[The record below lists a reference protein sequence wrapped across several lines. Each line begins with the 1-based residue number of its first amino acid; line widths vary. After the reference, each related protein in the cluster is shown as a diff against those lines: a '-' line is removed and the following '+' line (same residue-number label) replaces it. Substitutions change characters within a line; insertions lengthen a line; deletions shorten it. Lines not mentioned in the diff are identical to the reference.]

1 VWQARRCPFR
11 RFRCNVQRFV
21 NHFRNSVEQRI
32 FVAIQLFAGFRCYP
46 DGVWMKIERT
56 QPGRTNAAKPVRA
69 PEQAAQA
76 AQAYGATGAG
86 QASAPAPAGD
96 VATIAGLTEA
106 DLTPKVRQALD
117 LLMTEVQRMREEL
130 SQARHRINYLEKLA
144 DEDTLVPVANR
155 RAFVREM
162 SRMVAYAERYG
173 SGSSVLYFD
182 INGFKEIN
190 DKYGHAAGDAA
201 LRQIAELLAE
211 NVRESDV
218 VGRLGGDEFGVIL
231 AQATAEVAAEKAAS
245 LSALI
250 GATPLD
256 WEGNAINLSVSY
268 GVYSFSGTEDAGEA
282 LQRADQ
288 AMYEQKN
295 SRAVGD

>member
-1 VWQARRCPFR
+1 
-11 RFRCNVQRFV
+11 
-21 NHFRNSVEQRI
+21 
-32 FVAIQLFAGFRCYP
+32 
-46 DGVWMKIERT
+46 
-56 QPGRTNAAKPVRA
+56 
-69 PEQAAQA
+69 
-76 AQAYGATGAG
+76 
-86 QASAPAPAGD
+86 
-96 VATIAGLTEA
+96 
-106 DLTPKVRQALD
+106 
-117 LLMTEVQRMREEL
+117 MTEVQRMREEL

-190 DKYGHAAGDAA
+190 DQHGHAAGDAA

-211 NVRESDV
+211 NVRESDI

-231 AQATAEVAAEKAAS
+231 AQATAEVAAEKASS
-245 LSALI
+245 LAALI
-250 GATPLD
+250 ATTPLD
-256 WEGNAINLSVSY
+256 WEGTAITLSVSY

-288 AMYEQKN
+288 AMYAQKQN
-295 SRAVGD
+295 RAP

>member
-1 VWQARRCPFR
+1 
-11 RFRCNVQRFV
+11 
-21 NHFRNSVEQRI
+21 
-32 FVAIQLFAGFRCYP
+32 VAIQLFAGISCFP
-46 DGVWMKIERT
+46 DGVLMKIERT
-56 QPGRTNAAKPVRA
+56 QPGRTNAAKPARA

-76 AQAYGATGAG
+76 AQAYGAASAG
-86 QASAPAPAGD
+86 QAGAPPPSGD
-96 VATIAGLTEA
+96 IASIAGLTEA

-190 DKYGHAAGDAA
+190 DQHGHAAGDAA

-211 NVRESDV
+211 NVRESDI

-231 AQATAEVAAEKAAS
+231 AQAVPEVAAQKAAS

-250 GATPLD
+250 STTPLD
-256 WEGNAINLSVSY
+256 WEGTAINLSVSY

-288 AMYEQKN
+288 AMYEQKQG
-295 SRAVGD
+295 RAIGD

>member
-1 VWQARRCPFR
+1 M
-11 RFRCNVQRFV
+11 
-21 NHFRNSVEQRI
+21 
-32 FVAIQLFAGFRCYP
+32 AIQLFAGFWYLP

-56 QPGRTNAAKPVRA
+56 QPGRTNAAKPARA

-76 AQAYGATGAG
+76 YGAAGAE
-86 QASAPAPAGD
+86 QASAPPPAGD
-96 VATIAGLTEA
+96 IATIAGLTEA

-130 SQARHRINYLEKLA
+130 GQARHRINYLEKLA

-173 SGSSVLYFD
+173 DGSSVLYFD

-190 DKYGHAAGDAA
+190 DQHGHAAGDAA

-211 NVRESDV
+211 NVRESDI

-231 AQATAEVAAEKAAS
+231 AQASPEVAAEKAAS
-245 LSALI
+245 LGGHRDHI
-250 GATPLD
+250 
-256 WEGNAINLSVSY
+256 V
-268 GVYSFSGTEDAGEA
+268 GVLWRVFVLRQG
-282 LQRADQ
+282 R
-288 AMYEQKN
+288 
-295 SRAVGD
+295 RR

>member
-1 VWQARRCPFR
+1 M
-11 RFRCNVQRFV
+11 
-21 NHFRNSVEQRI
+21 
-32 FVAIQLFAGFRCYP
+32 AIQLFAGFWYLP

-56 QPGRTNAAKPVRA
+56 QSGRTNAAKPVRA
-69 PEQAAQA
+69 PDQAAQA
-76 AQAYGATGAG
+76 AQAYGAAG
-86 QASAPAPAGD
+86 TEQASAPPPAGD
-96 VATIAGLTEA
+96 IATIAGLTEA

-130 SQARHRINYLEKLA
+130 GQARHRINYLEKLA

-173 SGSSVLYFD
+173 DGSSVLYFD
-182 INGFKEIN
+182 IDGFKEIN
-190 DKYGHAAGDAA
+190 DQHGHAAGDAA

-211 NVRESDV
+211 NVRESDI

-231 AQATAEVAAEKAAS
+231 AQASPEVAAEKAAS

-250 GATPLD
+250 ATTPLD
-256 WEGNAINLSVSY
+256 WEGTAITLSVSY
-268 GVYSFSGTEDAGEA
+268 GVYSFSGKEDAGEA

-288 AMYEQKN
+288 AMYAQKN
-295 SRAVGD
+295 NRAVGD

>member
-1 VWQARRCPFR
+1 VWQARWCALRLFR
-11 RFRCNVQRFV
+11 DNTQRFV

-32 FVAIQLFAGFRCYP
+32 FVAIQLFAGFRYHP

-69 PEQAAQA
+69 PD
-76 AQAYGATGAG
+76 
-86 QASAPAPAGD
+86 QASAPPPSGD
-96 VATIAGLTEA
+96 VATIAGLSET

-173 SGSSVLYFD
+173 AGSSVLYFD

-190 DKYGHAAGDAA
+190 DQHGHAAGDAA

-211 NVRESDV
+211 NVRESDI

-231 AQATAEVAAEKAAS
+231 AQASPEVAAEKAAS

-250 GATPLD
+250 ATTPLD
-256 WEGNAINLSVSY
+256 WEGTAITLSVSY

-288 AMYEQKN
+288 AMYEQKQG
-295 SRAVGD
+295 RAVGD

>member
-1 VWQARRCPFR
+1 
-11 RFRCNVQRFV
+11 
-21 NHFRNSVEQRI
+21 
-32 FVAIQLFAGFRCYP
+32 
-46 DGVWMKIERT
+46 MKIDRT
-56 QPGRTNAAKPVRA
+56 QPNRTGGVKPARA
-69 PEQAAQA
+69 PDQAAQA
-76 AQAYGATGAG
+76 AQAYGAAGAER
-86 QASAPAPAGD
+86 ADTAPPAGD
-96 VATIAGLTEA
+96 VATIAGLSEA

-117 LLMTEVQRMREEL
+117 MLMAEVQRMREEL

-190 DKYGHAAGDAA
+190 DRFGHAAGDAA
-201 LRQIAELLAE
+201 LKQIAELLAE
-211 NVRESDV
+211 NVRESDI

-231 AQATAEVAAEKAAS
+231 AQASPEVAAEKAAS

-250 GATPLD
+250 NGTPLHWD
-256 WEGNAINLSVSY
+256 GTSIDLSVSY
-268 GVYSFSGTEDAGEA
+268 GVYSFSGKEDAGEA

-288 AMYEQKN
+288 AMYQQKQN
-295 SRAVGD
+295 RAVGN

>member
-1 VWQARRCPFR
+1 MWQAWRCPKGAFR
-11 RFRCNVQRFV
+11 AATQRFV

-32 FVAIQLFAGFRCYP
+32 FVAIQLFASFWYYP

-69 PEQAAQA
+69 PNQAAQA
-76 AQAYGATGAG
+76 AQAYGVAG
-86 QASAPAPAGD
+86 GDQASAPSGD
-96 VATIAGLTEA
+96 VATIAGLSEA
-106 DLTPKVRQALD
+106 DLTPKVREALD

-173 SGSSVLYFD
+173 AGSSVLYFD

-190 DKYGHAAGDAA
+190 DQHGHAAGDAA

-211 NVRESDV
+211 NVRESDI

-231 AQATAEVAAEKAAS
+231 AQASAEVAAEKATS

-250 GATPLD
+250 ATTPLH
-256 WEGNAINLSVSY
+256 WEGSTIKLSVSF

-288 AMYEQKN
+288 VMYEQKQG
-295 SRAVGD
+295 RAIGD

>member
-1 VWQARRCPFR
+1 
-11 RFRCNVQRFV
+11 
-21 NHFRNSVEQRI
+21 
-32 FVAIQLFAGFRCYP
+32 
-46 DGVWMKIERT
+46 MKIERT
-56 QPGRTNAAKPVRA
+56 QTGRTNAAKPVRA

-86 QASAPAPAGD
+86 PAGAPAPPGD

-182 INGFKEIN
+182 IDGFKEIN
-190 DKYGHAAGDAA
+190 DQHGDAA

-211 NVRESDV
+211 NVRESDI

-256 WEGNAINLSVSY
+256 WEGTAIKLSVSY
-268 GVYSFSGTEDAGEA
+268 GVYSFSGTEDAVEA

-288 AMYEQKN
+288 AMYAQKQ
-295 SRAVGD
+295 SRAP